1 MFSFNN
7 IKNDVF
13 GGITAAVVALP
24 LALAFGVAS
33 GAGAMA
39 GLYGAII
46 LGFFASLFGGTN
58 TQISGPTGPMTVV
71 TATAIATFPN
81 DFESFILVIFLAG
94 VIQISLG
101 IVKIGKWVK
110 YIPYPVISGFMSGI
124 GVIIIVLQINPFIG
138 VDSYGSV
145 IQTLVELPSSIQMA
159 NIESLIVASIT
170 LAIMFLTP
178 RAITKY
184 IPAALIAL
192 VLITYFT
199 IFMAYDIKTIGEIP
213 MGLPSIHIPTSIDFL
228 KLNTII
234 TLAITLALLGAI
246 DTLLTSLVADSMTK
260 TKHKP
265 NQELIAQGIGNSLCS
280 LFGAIPGAGATMRTV
295 INIKSGG
302 TSRISGMIHAL
313 TLLIIVLFL
322 APLASK
328 IPLAVLSGILIK
340 VGFDILDYKFLKIIN
355 KVSKQD
361 LLIMVT
367 VFLLTIFV
375 DLIMAV
381 GAGITFAS
389 ILAIYK
395 ISKKTR
401 MITSHAKN
409 KVDFD
414 IDMENKD
421 IKILKIDGS
430 LFFGTASILDRK
442 IDKLKA
448 DTKFVILDCLNVSM
462 MDLSAIFMIEEILQK
477 LDEKDIKTIL
487 LLKHTHRR
495 KILKIDMNKTFTNTL
510 IFNNIDAAVNAIQKR
525 EFEKNNEQKN
535 ISTK

>member
-1 MFSFNN
+1 MFNLNS

-46 LGFFASLFGGTN
+46 LGFFASLFGGTQ
-58 TQISGPTGPMTVV
+58 TQISGPTGPMTVI

-81 DFESFILVIFLAG
+81 DFESVITVIFLSG
-94 VIQISLG
+94 IIQISLG
-101 IVKIGKWVK
+101 IVKVGKWVK

-124 GVIIIVLQINPFIG
+124 GLIIIILQINPFIG
-138 VDSYGSV
+138 VESYGSV
-145 IQTLVELPSSIQMA
+145 IQTIVELPQSIKQA
-159 NIESLIVASIT
+159 NFESLIIASIT

-178 RAITKY
+178 KKITRFV
-184 IPAALIAL
+184 PAALIAL
-192 VLITYFT
+192 VSITYLT
-199 IFMAYDIKTIGEIP
+199 IFMGYSIQTIGEIP
-213 MGLPSIHIPTSIDFL
+213 MGLPDITIPTKFDLL
-228 KLNTII
+228 KLDTII
-234 TLAITLALLGAI
+234 TLAITLALLGTI

-260 TKHKP
+260 TKHNP
-265 NQELIAQGIGNSLCS
+265 NKELIAQGIGNSLCS
-280 LFGAIPGAGATMRTV
+280 LVGAIPGAGATMRTV

-302 TSRISGMIHAL
+302 TTRLSGMIHAL
-313 TLLIIVLFL
+313 SLLIIVLFL

-340 VGFDILDYKFLKIIN
+340 VGFDILDYKLLRIIN
-355 KVSKQD
+355 KIPRQD
-361 LLIMVT
+361 LLIMIT

-395 ISKKTR
+395 ISKKTK
-401 MITSHAKN
+401 MSTSNAK
-409 KVDFD
+409 KGVSFD
-414 IDMENKD
+414 IDVENKD

-442 IDKLKA
+442 IDKINPN
-448 DTKFVILDCLNVSM
+448 TKFVILDCLHVSM
-462 MDLSAIFMIEEILQK
+462 MDLSAIFILEEIIVK
-477 LDEKDIKTIL
+477 LEEKNIKVIL
-487 LLKHTHRR
+487 LLNHTHRR
-495 KILKIDMNKTFTNTL
+495 KVLKIDTNEIFSNTL
-510 IFNNIDAAVNAIQKR
+510 IFNNIDAAVNAIQK
-525 EFEKNNEQKN
+525 NEYKKF
-535 ISTK
+535 SKK